1 MQGGGNDRFASD
13 CLILKDKSPAS
24 LELLQLRANEIAG
37 VIVNPI
43 AGFGWKNAGTAEMMP
58 AAASQVKAGQGS
70 IEQFRVW
77 LCKLR
82 ETCTQSAIPL
92 IFDETWAFHL
102 GPGGAQ
108 EFYGVEADL
117 LVLGKS
123 VGGGHAVGAVVG
135 PSRLMDRRDADR
147 PMRVNFAVGTFKG
160 NPVVMGAMNAALK
173 YVTSPEA
180 QTAFNG
186 LRDRV
191 SQWVDA
197 CNATLSKQDLPISVA
212 AHRSTWCIKYHQPSA
227 YQFMFQ
233 YYLRDAGLQ
242 MAWVG
247 TSKMLFSLEFSE
259 ADFKRLTEILVTA
272 ATAMKADGWWEE
284 DVKPLN
290 IATLWPL
297 FFGPT
302 VAYHLKAI
310 GSFLGLTS

>member
-1 MQGGGNDRFASD
+1 
-13 CLILKDKSPAS
+13 
-24 LELLQLRANEIAG
+24 
-37 VIVNPI
+37 
-43 AGFGWKNAGTAEMMP
+43 
-58 AAASQVKAGQGS
+58 
-70 IEQFRVW
+70 
-77 LCKLR
+77 
-82 ETCTQSAIPL
+82 
-92 IFDETWAFHL
+92 L

-123 VGGGHAVGAVVG
+123 LGGGHAVGAVVG
-135 PSRLMDRRDADR
+135 P
-147 PMRVNFAVGTFKG
+147 
-160 NPVVMGAMNAALK
+160 
-173 YVTSPEA
+173 PEA

-191 SQWVDA
+191 SQWVDT

-259 ADFKRLTEILVTA
+259 ADFKRLTEILVAA

-284 DVKPLN
+284 DVKPVGVANLC
-290 IATLWPL
+290 PL
-297 FFGPT
+297 FLGPT
-302 VAYHLKAI
+302 LAYHAKAI
-310 GSFLGLTS
+310 SSFLGLTS